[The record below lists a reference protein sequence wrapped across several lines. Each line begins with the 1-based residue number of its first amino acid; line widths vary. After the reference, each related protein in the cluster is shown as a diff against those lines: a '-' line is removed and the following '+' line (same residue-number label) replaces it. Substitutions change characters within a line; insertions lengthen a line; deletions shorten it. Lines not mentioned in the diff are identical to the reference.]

1 MSYCIT
7 LTFYPD
13 IKANQVF
20 KKAQQ
25 IAKNKLDNFEKV
37 IDENYPYCPASMYNA
52 NYFSIEEYRKKRL
65 YNLEKLWIENIF
77 TKTFLYWKEFNL
89 LAVVGY
95 DINGATTITFQ
106 NFTDQNYEYTE
117 WNGVPLFE
125 NLVQLAK
132 MAPIENIKYYRDDND
147 EYCRKTYAY
156 DLIYEQLNIEDIFT
170 NKFMEK
176 HDYFKLSM
184 LNEEKSTQ
192 CHQYLKKRLLNEL
205 KSFLE

>member
-25 IAKNKLDNFEKV
+25 IAKNKLDNLEKV

-77 TKTFLYWKEFNL
+77 TETFLERVQSISCCGIRYKRRNNNYLSKFHRPKLRIYRMEWC
-89 LAVVGY
+89 
-95 DINGATTITFQ
+95 TTI
-106 NFTDQNYEYTE
+106 
-117 WNGVPLFE
+117 
-125 NLVQLAK
+125 
-132 MAPIENIKYYRDDND
+132 
-147 EYCRKTYAY
+147 
-156 DLIYEQLNIEDIFT
+156 
-170 NKFMEK
+170 
-176 HDYFKLSM
+176 
-184 LNEEKSTQ
+184 
-192 CHQYLKKRLLNEL
+192 
-205 KSFLE
+205 